1 MIIIMTTRDIA
12 FHDYV
17 IGAQEQYMI
26 ANTAKIPVMV
36 INPRTDLMKYGYGN
50 FG

>member
-1 MIIIMTTRDIA
+1 
-12 FHDYV
+12 
-17 IGAQEQYMI
+17 MI
-26 ANTAKIPVMV
+26 ANAAKIPVMV